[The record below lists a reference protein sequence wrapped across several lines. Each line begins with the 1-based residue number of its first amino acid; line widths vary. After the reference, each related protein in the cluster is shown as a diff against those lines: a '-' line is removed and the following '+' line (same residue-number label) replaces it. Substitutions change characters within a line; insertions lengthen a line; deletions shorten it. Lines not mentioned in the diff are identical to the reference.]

1 MCVDKVKSIYHWW
14 RIPEKMLWII
24 AICGG
29 VFGIWAGMYWPM
41 YHKAGKRIFKLWI
54 PIVA

>member
-1 MCVDKVKSIYHWW
+1 MGIDKVKSIYHWW

-41 YHKAGKRIFKLWI
+41 YHKAGK
-54 PIVA
+54 